1 DRACAD
7 PQLLWADPVYEAECR
22 QAATHLMLDEVFAV
36 PECEHNLVLGLC
48 HDGLCPRTT
57 YKGIPARSTD
67 ELVIALTTL
76 KDVVAV
82 VAPQEIITRFSV
94 EGIVAQSTKELVCAV
109 TTHELVV
116 TVVALQEIIPG
127 VAGHRVIARPP
138 DELVRAVAAGE
149 LVVAVIT
156 L

>member
-1 DRACAD
+1 MTA
-7 PQLLWADPVYEAECR
+7 
-22 QAATHLMLDEVFAV
+22 
-36 PECEHNLVLGLC
+36 G
-48 HDGLCPRTT
+48 
-57 YKGIPARSTD
+57 S
-67 ELVIALTTL
+67 
-76 KDVVAV
+76 
-82 VAPQEIITRFSV
+82 
-94 EGIVAQSTKELVCAV
+94 QSTRLESLFPPNIPIGVVTQADDAELSQFQRVHIRPFADRFAPDTFQLDADGDREALRQLAESATAHYGKNESDAGV
-109 TTHELVV
+109 WGLSAEDAHELVV